1 MASKRVAVVTGSNK
15 GIGFAIVRSLCKKF
29 DGDVILTARNEE
41 LGKKAVT
48 DLEGEGLRPLYHQ
61 LDITST
67 ESIEKLRAFLEN
79 NYKGLDI
86 LINNA
91 AISYR
96 RASTA
101 PDIEQATV
109 TLATNFTATLNIS
122 RALFPLLRPH
132 SRVVNVAS
140 TAGRLSAVAPNIQ
153 VINNYYPV
161 LYNRFLYRQSL
172 PIQH

>member
-67 ESIEKLRAFLEN
+67 ESIEKLRGFLEN

-91 AISYR
+91 GVYDRSK
-96 RASTA
+96 
-101 PDIEQATV
+101 PDIEQAV
-109 TLATNFTATLNIS
+109 TNVAINFTGTLNVS
-122 RALFPLLRPH
+122 HGLFPILQPH

-140 TAGRLSAVAPNIQ
+140 QLGHLNKLGSNIQ
-153 VINNYYPV
+153 V
-161 LYNRFLYRQSL
+161 
-172 PIQH
+172 